1 MDENS
6 KVVDLYTAKR
16 RPSLTDEVDV
26 KASSVTSSTKLQQ
39 LSTSIK
45 NINHSLMGKNKT
57 KENLESVAEPYSKT
71 EIDSKF
77 DVVNQKIEHN
87 QEKMEL
93 IVSKAMDNISYQIT
107 SLDKNLDTSVKLLE
121 KQIDSKLSKIESK
134 ALYYVV
140 GSLLVPILLV
150 AAPFTLKILLTMLN
164 TLTGH

>member
-1 MDENS
+1 VIDEDPRVIPIALKNQTYGDKI
-6 KVVDLYTAKR
+6 KVSGASPIQNTIGLGTIKGRKSYT
-16 RPSLTDEVDV
+16 
-26 KASSVTSSTKLQQ
+26 
-39 LSTSIK
+39 I
-45 NINHSLMGKNKT
+45 M
-57 KENLESVAEPYSKT
+57 AEPYSKT
-71 EIDSKF
+71 EVDSKL
-77 DVVNQKIEHN
+77 DLVNQKIEHN

-140 GSLLVPILLV
+140 GSLLVPIVLV

>member
-1 MDENS
+1 MRKKRNLH
-6 KVVDLYTAKR
+6 KVIYT
-16 RPSLTDEVDV
+16 P
-26 KASSVTSSTKLQQ
+26 
-39 LSTSIK
+39 
-45 NINHSLMGKNKT
+45 
-57 KENLESVAEPYSKT
+57 
-71 EIDSKF
+71 
-77 DVVNQKIEHN
+77 
-87 QEKMEL
+87 